1 MSVHKSSLSVFSN
14 WLQSGKI
21 CTWWWLWGCQLGG
34 VIIFLERHSGEVSA
48 ALSIEGSISKDYG
61 LFCGQDC
68 GLSMAGIS
76 GSCCGGPQK
85 LSLLVSSYS
94 PFLPLRRN
102 SKWFGPSQWQIWQT
116 GTQSSSKARVLKSG
130 TCKIRSLV
138 LEHGY
143 TTATVWSARVDRSTV
158 GLDSWSMGLAEVIQ
172 VPGVGHRSGMGSWIT
187 GWKAVFQA
195 QWARCKS
202 MVGPSPNSG
211 TRGHGT
217 EEKQYSSSNSRS
229 KISVRTLGFGT
240 KSSCSAA
247 CDVGQNPD
255 LRPKGGMQSRE
266 ILVLVMARQSHN
278 LRPGRLAWRSICCLI
293 DDEAQWHP
301 VIGEQ
306 STAVTSAPVGRST
319 YRERAPAPRSG
330 RERERKKKKVGIL
343 GSSVSWV

>member
-1 MSVHKSSLSVFSN
+1 MADLADWYSEQQ
-14 WLQSGKI
+14 QS
-21 CTWWWLWGCQLGG
+21 Q
-34 VIIFLERHSGEVSA
+34 
-48 ALSIEGSISKDYG
+48 
-61 LFCGQDC
+61 
-68 GLSMAGIS
+68 
-76 GSCCGGPQK
+76 GP
-85 LSLLVSSYS
+85 
-94 PFLPLRRN
+94 
-102 SKWFGPSQWQIWQT
+102 
-116 GTQSSSKARVLKSG
+116 
-130 TCKIRSLV
+130 KIRYLWNCKSSLV

-217 EEKQYSSSNSRS
+217 EEKQCNGRS
-229 KISVRTLGFGT
+229 KIWVRTLGSGT

-278 LRPGRLAWRSICCLI
+278 LRPERLAWRSICCLI

-319 YRERAPAPRSG
+319 YRERAPAPRGG
-330 RERERKKKKVGIL
+330 REEKKWGFWVALSTGLQKTGVSWSQRLQMSVVWGLLGFTALCSSLPYEVSSLAVDPSWHKGALDKEKIAHIKTSFSFPC
-343 GSSVSWV
+343 GSSWFISFAGWLLLLLCSPEIS